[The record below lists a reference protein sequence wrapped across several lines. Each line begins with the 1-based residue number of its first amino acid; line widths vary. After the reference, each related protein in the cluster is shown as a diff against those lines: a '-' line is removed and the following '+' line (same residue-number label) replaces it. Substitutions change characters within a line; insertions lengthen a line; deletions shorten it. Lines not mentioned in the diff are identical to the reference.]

1 MDVQINIYGIYNL
14 KEKEQCIKIG
24 TLKEIAIFLDLT
36 AKEIGLALKRNATIR
51 NKYEICYLYKE

>member
-1 MDVQINIYGIYNL
+1 MKIYGIYNL

>member
-1 MDVQINIYGIYNL
+1 MNIYGICNL

>member
-1 MDVQINIYGIYNL
+1 MEVQINIYGIYNL

>member
-1 MDVQINIYGIYNL
+1 MNIYGIYDI

>member
-1 MDVQINIYGIYNL
+1 MNIYGIYNL

>member
-1 MDVQINIYGIYNL
+1 MKIYGIYNL
-14 KEKEQCIKIG
+14 KEKEQCIKVG
-24 TLKEIAIFLDLT
+24 TLKEITIFLDLT